1 MMICTRC
8 VLPETFPG
16 IRFGPDG
23 VCQFCRQ
30 EESSGMESVA
40 EVRRRY
46 EEKFA
51 LLRERLKGK
60 GSYDA
65 LMAYSGGKDSSYTLA
80 LLRER
85 WGMSV
90 LALTFDH
97 GYLSPAAISN
107 IRRVT
112 AALGVDHIYFTP
124 SAPTVDDAFRRS
136 VTDNPYPVKALE
148 RASSICQT
156 CMNLA
161 KSVLLRTA
169 IEMGIPFIVY
179 GWSPGQAPIASSV
192 MRLNEPMIR
201 QSQNLMEEAFGKILG
216 TALHPYLLQERH
228 YRLLESAKAQFG
240 EVVPYHV
247 HPLAFLEYSEETV
260 TEGIRRLGWIPPGDT
275 DANSSNCLLNS
286 FANRVHVERY
296 GFHPYAFEIAGLVRL
311 GCMTREEGLTK
322 LNEAGDPALIETIR
336 RKLKISSDPN

>member
-1 MMICTRC
+1 MICTRC

-51 LLRERLKGK
+51 LLRERLMGK

-112 AALGVDHIYFTP
+112 AALGVDHIYFAP
-124 SAPTVDDAFRRS
+124 AAPTVDDAFRRS
-136 VTDNPYPVKALE
+136 VTDNPYSVKALE
-148 RASSICQT
+148 RASS
-156 CMNLA
+156 
-161 KSVLLRTA
+161 
-169 IEMGIPFIVY
+169 
-179 GWSPGQAPIASSV
+179 SSDRV
-192 MRLNEPMIR
+192 WTR
-201 QSQNLMEEAFGKILG
+201 STIL
-216 TALHPYLLQERH
+216 
-228 YRLLESAKAQFG
+228 S
-240 EVVPYHV
+240 
-247 HPLAFLEYSEETV
+247 FL
-260 TEGIRRLGWIPPGDT
+260 
-275 DANSSNCLLNS
+275 
-286 FANRVHVERY
+286 
-296 GFHPYAFEIAGLVRL
+296 
-311 GCMTREEGLTK
+311 
-322 LNEAGDPALIETIR
+322 
-336 RKLKISSDPN
+336 ISSAGKTPAA